1 MRFIFDYITGLIKL
15 GNDDIVIEATN
26 DGVISSGDR
35 VSGDIAIDLGER
47 SNETSSADYGNRI

>member
-26 DGVISSGDR
+26 DGAISSGDR